1 MFCLFLLSCHTAYIM
16 SDMLKFEQ
24 RCIFVCVVVA
34 VVVAVVVVV
43 VVVVVRMRVSTLG

>member
-24 RCIFVCVVVA
+24 RCIFVCVVV
-34 VVVAVVVVV
+34 VVVAVAVV